1 MIELLNMG
9 ISEDTIKSMMEL
21 EPSLKE
27 LKKEEI
33 IEKKIILEKIG
44 CSNNQI
50 VNIIS
55 SNPTYLDRTNT
66 EIIKL
71 INCLTRYNF
80 NNLNILF
87 DSNPYILN
95 LEPFEINNYINNRLS
110 NGDRLEDIVD
120 ELDSNSYLF
129 NEM

>member
-9 ISEDTIKSMMEL
+9 ISENTIKSMLEL
-21 EPSLKE
+21 EPSLTE

-33 IEKKIILEKIG
+33 IDKKIILEKIG

-50 VNIIS
+50 INITS
-55 SNPTYLDRTNT
+55 SNPSYLDRTNG

-71 INCLTRYNF
+71 INCLNSYKF

-87 DSNPYILN
+87 DSNPYILS
-95 LEPFEINNYINNRLS
+95 LEPFEINNYVNNKLN
-110 NGDRLEDIVD
+110 NGERLEDIVD
-120 ELDSNSYLF
+120 ELDSNPYLF